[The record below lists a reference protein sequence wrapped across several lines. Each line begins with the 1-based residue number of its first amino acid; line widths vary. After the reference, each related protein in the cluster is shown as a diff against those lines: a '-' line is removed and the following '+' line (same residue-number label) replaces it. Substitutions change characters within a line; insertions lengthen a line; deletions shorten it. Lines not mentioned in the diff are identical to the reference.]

1 MKKQSSLNVG
11 IKLFVMGLCWSMAYM
26 LPFIQYTFYDPLL
39 EALDCTNTQLGFL
52 MTMFGVFNLI
62 GAPLG
67 GWLSDRFDCKKLYVG
82 SMVLNALVSAI
93 LLVSLNYTMALIV
106 WVGLAISTLVM
117 NYPAHI
123 KLVRIIAGEGQNAKI
138 FGFNE
143 SFIGLGGII
152 VNAAIVYIF
161 SCFANDVAGMKGIVV
176 ANIVLCLVVAVLLL
190 LVLRDVD
197 TTHAEKASGEKAE
210 KIGGKDFL
218 KVIASPATWLLGLSI
233 FCVYTCAVTMS
244 YFTPYY
250 TAAFGGAVTVGAAL
264 SVIRTHGMKLAGGPV
279 GGILSDKLGS
289 PSKALIIVNILGVIS
304 LVTLLLLPGGAT
316 TIFIALTLIIALVVY
331 MGKGSYYAV
340 ATELYVPEKYAATT
354 VGVAAALGFSPD
366 IFLFPLVGYWIDNYG
381 VDGYRYTFI
390 FQICVMVVGV
400 LCGFTA
406 LAYKKKKAAAAAR

>member
-11 IKLFVMGLCWSMAYM
+11 IKLFVMGMCWTMAYI

-39 EALDCTNTQLGFL
+39 ETLGCTNTQLGFL
-52 MTMFGVFNLI
+52 MTMFGVFNLV

-67 GWLSDRFDCKKLYVG
+67 GWLSDRFDCKKIYIG
-82 SMVLNALVSAI
+82 SMILNAAVSAI
-93 LLVSLNYTMALIV
+93 LLVSFNYTTALIV
-106 WVGLAISTLVM
+106 WVGLAVATLVM

-123 KLVRIIAGEGQNAKI
+123 KLVRLIAGDGQNAKI

-161 SCFANDVAGMKGIVV
+161 SKFANNVAGMKGIVV
-176 ANIVLCLVVAVLLL
+176 ANIILCLVVAVLC
-190 LVLRDVD
+190 VFALRDVE
-197 TTHAEKASGEKAE
+197 TTHANAPSGEKAE

-264 SVIRTHGMKLAGGPV
+264 SVIRTHGMKLFGGPV
-279 GGILSDKLGS
+279 GGFLSDKLGS
-289 PSKALIIVNILGVIS
+289 PSKALIIVNILGIAS
-304 LVTLLLLPGGAT
+304 LVTLLMLPGGQT
-316 TIFIALTLIIALVVY
+316 NVFIALTLLIALVVY

-340 ATELYVPEKYAATT
+340 STELYVPEKYAATT

-366 IFLFPLVGYWIDNYG
+366 IFLFPLIGFWIDKYG

-390 FQICVMVVGV
+390 FQICVMVIGV
-400 LCGFTA
+400 LCGLAA
-406 LAYKKKKAAAAAR
+406 LAYKKKKAPAAQ